1 MNPRDNGRP
10 NLRRE
15 HLAKCYVDFSWP
27 VRLATAMTRSTGDG
41 VGEWRAFPVS
51 RKILHERLTCRRC
64 AVINRL
70 KSNRPRKHSMKL
82 RHRKLLILLTTIA
95 LLSHLTPSNAD
106 LVSAHQTALAAVP
119 PPELPAK
126 AAQIVKLEQEKSHK
140 PTTVAV
146 VRAATA
152 VNPAAILSVVGAISR
167 SVPAMA
173 PVAAATAAEEQPRL
187 AWAFSR
193 TAALAAP
200 EQAGEIVFA
209 VASAVPGEARAVATA
224 VALAAPESADA
235 AIAALGRALPSMQP
249 YLAEAKL
256 LTENRDVSPSSIIA
270 LAAKLSAA
278 APVSVTDPMPEVSP
292 PGVPV
297 AAPKMGP
304 PFVNPPG
311 NPGHVIPGPPFTVP
325 PGWQRKYSKPGP
337 P

>member
-1 MNPRDNGRP
+1 MKVHHGQ
-10 NLRRE
+10 
-15 HLAKCYVDFSWP
+15 S
-27 VRLATAMTRSTGDG
+27 
-41 VGEWRAFPVS
+41 
-51 RKILHERLTCRRC
+51 IL
-64 AVINRL
+64 
-70 KSNRPRKHSMKL
+70 
-82 RHRKLLILLTTIA
+82 LLILVAVLSQSSPSSADPTTDYRTV
-95 LLSHLTPSNAD
+95 LSE
-106 LVSAHQTALAAVP
+106 VP
-119 PPELPAK
+119 PAEMPAK
-126 AAQIVKLEQEKSHK
+126 AAQIIKLEQEKSHK
-140 PTTVAV
+140 TTTMAV